1 MNVSGRLSGKCA
13 VVTGGAS
20 GLGFAC
26 AQAFA
31 REGARVAIFDLDQNA
46 IDGAVRTL
54 GGEAAGFVAN
64 VQDDDAIKSAVAHA
78 EKALGPVDV
87 LMNNAGVAGFGSVDS
102 TELDEWER
110 IFGVNVIGTFLV
122 SRAVLPGMLE
132 RGHGAIVNVGSVA
145 ALAGVPKMA
154 AYCAAKGAIVS
165 LTRQMAADYSGRGV
179 RVNCICPGTV
189 VVTSMGKQLMASD
202 TSAEA
207 TARRLLKYP
216 VGRFGLP
223 EEIAAAVLFLASDE
237 ASFVTGAA
245 FSVDGGM
252 TAI

>member
-1 MNVSGRLSGKCA
+1 MSVPGRMSGKCA
-13 VVTGGAS
+13 IVTGGAS
-20 GLGFAC
+20 GLGFAA

-31 REGARVAIFDLDQNA
+31 REGARVAIFDLDQAA
-46 IDGAVRTL
+46 IDQALQTL
-54 GGEAAGFVAN
+54 GEGCAGFIAS
-64 VQDDDAIKSAVAHA
+64 VQDDAAVKSAVAKA
-78 EKALGPVDV
+78 ESALGPIDV

-102 TELDEWER
+102 TELGEWER

-132 RGHGAIVNVGSVA
+132 RGRGAIVNVGSVA

-179 RVNCICPGTV
+179 RVNCVCPGTV
-189 VVTSMGKQLMASD
+189 VVTSMGKQLMAVD
-202 TSAEA
+202 TSPEA
-207 TARRLLKYP
+207 TARRLSKYP
-216 VGRFGLP
+216 LGRFGLP
-223 EEIAAAVLFLASDE
+223 NEIAAAVLFLASDD

>member
-1 MNVSGRLSGKCA
+1 MKMSGRLDGKRA
-13 VVTGGAS
+13 LITGGAS

-31 REGARVAIFDLDQNA
+31 REGARVAIFDIDRTA
-46 IDGAVRTL
+46 IDTAVRTL
-54 GGEAAGFVAN
+54 GNGSVGFIAN
-64 VQDDDAIKSAVAHA
+64 VVDEGAVKAA
-78 EKALGPVDV
+78 AAKAQEALGAIDI
-87 LMNNAGVAGFGSVDS
+87 LMNNAGVAGFGSVDA
-102 TELDEWER
+102 TELSEWER
-110 IFGVNVIGTFLV
+110 IFGVNVTGTFLV

-145 ALAGVPKMA
+145 ALAGVPMMA

-165 LTRQMAADYSGRGV
+165 LTRQMAADYSKRGI
-179 RVNCICPGTV
+179 RVNCVCPGTV
-189 VVTSMGKQLMASD
+189 AVTTMGQQLMSVD
-202 TSAEA
+202 TSDEA
-207 TARRLLKYP
+207 TARRLSKYP
-216 VGRFGLP
+216 MGRFGLP
-223 EEIAAAVLFLASDE
+223 QEIAAAVLFLASDD

>member
-1 MNVSGRLSGKCA
+1 M
-13 VVTGGAS
+13 TGGGS
-20 GLGFAC
+20 GLGFAS

-31 REGARVAIFDLDQNA
+31 REGARVAIFDVDQTA
-46 IDGAVRTL
+46 IDEAVQTL
-54 GGEAAGFVAN
+54 GGEAVGFIAN
-64 VQDDDAIKSAVAHA
+64 VVDEAAVKAAVTKA
-78 EKALGPVDV
+78 EAALGPVDV

-102 TELDEWER
+102 TELGEWER

-179 RVNCICPGTV
+179 RVNCVCPGTV
-189 VVTSMGKQLMASD
+189 VVTQMGKQLMAID

-207 TARRLLKYP
+207 LARRLSKYP

-223 EEIAAAVLFLASDE
+223 DEIAAAVLFLASDE

>member
-1 MNVSGRLSGKCA
+1 MSGRLEGKRA
-13 VVTGGAS
+13 IVTGGAS
-20 GLGFAC
+20 GLGFA
-26 AQAFA
+26 AARAFA
-31 REGARVAIFDLDQNA
+31 REGARVAILDVNAAA
-46 IDGAVRTL
+46 IDDAVEKL
-54 GGEAAGFVAN
+54 GDGSAGILANVMDEAAVAKAAAEAES
-64 VQDDDAIKSAVAHA
+64 AI
-78 EKALGPVDV
+78 GPIDV
-87 LMNNAGVAGFGSVDS
+87 LFNNAGVASFGSVDS
-102 TELDEWER
+102 ATLADWQR
-110 IFGVNVIGTFLV
+110 IFGVNVLGTFLM

-132 RGHGAIVNVGSVA
+132 RGRGAIVNVGSVA
-145 ALAGVPKMA
+145 ALAGIPKMA

-179 RVNCICPGTV
+179 RVNCVCPGTV
-189 VVTSMGKQLMASD
+189 AVTAMGEQLMSTD

-207 TARRLLKYP
+207 TARRLSKYP

>member
-1 MNVSGRLSGKCA
+1 MSGRLDGKRA
-13 VVTGGAS
+13 IVTGGAS
-20 GLGFAC
+20 GLGFA
-26 AQAFA
+26 AAHAFT
-31 REGARVAIFDLDQNA
+31 REGARVAIFDVNPAA
-46 IDGAVRTL
+46 IEEAVGKL
-54 GGEAAGFVAN
+54 GHGAAGFVAN
-64 VQDDDAIKSAVAHA
+64 VMDETAVADAVAQA
-78 EKALGPVDV
+78 ESTIGPTDV
-87 LMNNAGVAGFGSVDS
+87 LFNNAGVAGFGSVDS
-102 TELDEWER
+102 AELAEWQR
-110 IFGVNVIGTFLV
+110 IFGVNVLGTFLT

-132 RGHGAIVNVGSVA
+132 RGRGAIVNVGSVA

-179 RVNCICPGTV
+179 RVNCVCPGTV
-189 VVTSMGKQLMASD
+189 AVTSMGEQLMSSD

-207 TARRLLKYP
+207 TARRLAKYP

>member
-31 REGARVAIFDLDQNA
+31 REGARVAIFDLDRGA
-46 IDGAVRTL
+46 LDGAVAAL
-54 GGEAAGFVAN
+54 GADAAGFIAN
-64 VQDDDAIKSAVAHA
+64 VQDDGAVKSAVAEA
-78 EKALGPVDV
+78 EKTLGPVDI

-102 TELDEWER
+102 TDLAEWQR
-110 IFGVNVIGTFLV
+110 IFGVNVIGTFIV

-132 RGHGAIVNVGSVA
+132 RGRGAIVNVGSVA

-189 VVTSMGKQLMASD
+189 VVTAMGKQLMASD
-202 TSAEA
+202 NSAEA
-207 TARRLLKYP
+207 TARRLSKYP
-216 VGRFGLP
+216 AGRFGLP
-223 EEIAAAVLFLASDE
+223 EEIANAVLFLASDE

>member
-1 MNVSGRLSGKCA
+1 VNVSGRLSGKCA

-31 REGARVAIFDLDQNA
+31 REGARVAIFDLDRGA
-46 IDGAVRTL
+46 LDGAVAAL
-54 GGEAAGFVAN
+54 GADAAGFIAN
-64 VQDDDAIKSAVAHA
+64 VQDDGAVKSAVAEA
-78 EKALGPVDV
+78 EKTLGPVDI

-102 TELDEWER
+102 TDLAEWQR
-110 IFGVNVIGTFLV
+110 IFGVNVIGTFIV

-132 RGHGAIVNVGSVA
+132 RGRGAIVNVGSVA

-189 VVTSMGKQLMASD
+189 VVTAMGKQLMASD
-202 TSAEA
+202 NSAEA
-207 TARRLLKYP
+207 TARRLSKYP
-216 VGRFGLP
+216 AGRFGLP
-223 EEIAAAVLFLASDE
+223 EEIANAVLFLASDE